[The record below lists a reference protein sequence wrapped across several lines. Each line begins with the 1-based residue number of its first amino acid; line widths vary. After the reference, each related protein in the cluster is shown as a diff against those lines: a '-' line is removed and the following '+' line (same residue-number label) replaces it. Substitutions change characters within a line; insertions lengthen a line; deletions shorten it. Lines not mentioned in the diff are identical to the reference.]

1 MIKKL
6 SYLIY
11 IIIILI
17 DKLIKLFKNT
27 SLISAVYNQ
36 IKNNSYSNIILNKK
50 KIVFFT
56 PTLVTKTRVETFFT
70 KEPETLKW
78 IDEFDRK
85 KNIFWDIGSNMGQY
99 AIYAS
104 TRNKNNKTFA
114 FEPSASNLVLLSR
127 NISINKLSKNISIIP
142 FGISYKKNS
151 FFYMNESKFEEG
163 AAMHEF
169 GSHKKSEYQYNVF
182 GTTLENLIKNKT
194 LSVPNYVKIDVD
206 GTELQILQSFGNFLK
221 NKKIKS
227 ILIEL
232 DTSNNKVFK
241 KCLEIMKSNKLKF
254 ISKNRSD
261 LYRYSKL
268 TTYNYIFKR

>member
-1 MIKKL
+1 
-6 SYLIY
+6 
-11 IIIILI
+11 
-17 DKLIKLFKNT
+17 
-27 SLISAVYNQ
+27 
-36 IKNNSYSNIILNKK
+36 
-50 KIVFFT
+50 
-56 PTLVTKTRVETFFT
+56 
-70 KEPETLKW
+70 
-78 IDEFDRK
+78 
-85 KNIFWDIGSNMGQY
+85 
-99 AIYAS
+99 
-104 TRNKNNKTFA
+104 
-114 FEPSASNLVLLSR
+114 
-127 NISINKLSKNISIIP
+127 
-142 FGISYKKNS
+142 
-151 FFYMNESKFEEG
+151 MNESKFEEG